1 MIINILKP
9 KMFLNILKYEEKRRL
24 QGDLLL
30 KKKKTVF
37 LATEIYEMRVI
48 FLPNTFEE

>member
-1 MIINILKP
+1 M
-9 KMFLNILKYEEKRRL
+9 R
-24 QGDLLL
+24 
-30 KKKKTVF
+30 KKKKTAGRSAFEKKTVF